1 MAQTRAYAGRV
12 ARRWEWLRRR
22 DGDAHRD
29 ARARRGERAG
39 PDGAGDAAEAARESG
54 APAVAPAPDSPTA
67 SSPDVAPDG
76 ADAADDTVPADEVVL
91 PVTRD
96 RIAASLHRRGY
107 RYLVDERGE
116 VCGLWAYRFFS
127 FAVVR
132 DQVLQVRGRWSRQ
145 ASIERLWE
153 ILAFTDAWNR
163 ERRHPKCYVRVH
175 DDGRVHVL
183 TEVSLPVRTGLSDA
197 QIDHHLAVGLAGGGL
212 VFDAL
217 DELYPDPALSR
228 DPS

>member
-22 DGDAHRD
+22 DGDASRD
-29 ARARRGERAG
+29 ARVRRSDRPGA
-39 PDGAGDAAEAARESG
+39 DGAGREGARAPVGPASD
-54 APAVAPAPDSPTA
+54 APAA
-67 SSPDVAPDG
+67 STPDVEAV
-76 ADAADDTVPADEVVL
+76 ADTDTGETVPADEIVL

-107 RYLVDERGE
+107 RYLVDERGD

-145 ASIERLWE
+145 GSIERLWE
-153 ILAFTDAWNR
+153 ILAFTDGWNR

-183 TEVSLPVRTGLSDA
+183 TEVSLPVRTGLSDT

-217 DELYPDPALSR
+217 DELYPDPALSQ

>member
-1 MAQTRAYAGRV
+1 MAQPRAYAGSV

-22 DGDAHRD
+22 GGDASRD
-29 ARARRGERAG
+29 ARVQRPSADDG
-39 PDGAGDAAEAARESG
+39 PSDAPSDAAPVPPGAAGAVPGESIPERER
-54 APAVAPAPDSPTA
+54 
-67 SSPDVAPDG
+67 
-76 ADAADDTVPADEVVL
+76 VL

-107 RYLVDERGE
+107 RYLVDERGDL
-116 VCGLWAYRFFS
+116 CGLWAYRFFS

-183 TEVSLPVRTGLSDA
+183 TEVTLPVRTGLSDV

>member
-1 MAQTRAYAGRV
+1 MAQPRAYAGSV

-22 DGDAHRD
+22 GGDASRD
-29 ARARRGERAG
+29 ARVQRRS
-39 PDGAGDAAEAARESG
+39 AGDAPSD
-54 APAVAPAPDSPTA
+54 APS
-67 SSPDVAPDG
+67 
-76 ADAADDTVPADEVVL
+76 DAAPVPPGTGGAVPEESIPERERVL

-96 RIAASLHRRGY
+96 RIAGSLHRRGY
-107 RYLVDERGE
+107 RYLVDERGDL
-116 VCGLWAYRFFS
+116 CGLWAYRFFS

-183 TEVSLPVRTGLSDA
+183 TEVSLPVRTGLSDV